1 MNIPANQVAMDSRG
15 LDDLKRTAR
24 DAPDKALKAAAT
36 QFEALFMNMILKS
49 MRDGLPKDGMMSSSA
64 GDTYTGMLDQQ
75 LSQKLAGKGTGLA
88 DMLVKQLGRNM
99 KTATPEAATAAA
111 ATVGPPLALSTT
123 SLAKASTAH
132 PLKAKSMTMPMPAST
147 IATLANTTNASTT
160 NAVTDLG
167 KTISATERKR
177 EFVSTMAEHAKA
189 AEAKTGIPA
198 KFMLGQAALE
208 SGWGKK
214 EIKDS
219 SGQSAFNVFG
229 IKATGNWTGPT
240 VDVTTTEFV
249 NGVANKVVAKFRAYA
264 SYAESFAD
272 YAKLIVDSPRYANVI
287 KTAREG
293 VEAFAQGLQRAGY
306 ATDPAYATKLTRVIN
321 DTIRIDKQA

>member
-1 MNIPANQVAMDSRG
+1 MNIPANQIAMDSRG

-24 DAPDKALKAAAT
+24 DAPDKALKTAAT

-99 KTATPEAATAAA
+99 KTTTPEVATAAA
-111 ATVGPPLALSTT
+111 ATAGPPLALSTT
-123 SLAKASTAH
+123 SLAKASTGY

-147 IATLANTTNASTT
+147 IATLANTTNATTT
-160 NAVTDLG
+160 NAVTDPG
-167 KTISATERKR
+167 KTISITERKR

-240 VDVTTTEFV
+240 VNVTTTEFI

-272 YAKLIVDSPRYANVI
+272 YAKLIADSPRYANVI
-287 KTAREG
+287 KTARDG